1 MVGKK
6 VSGVAGKIYL
16 ALICLFLYM
25 PILTLVVLSFN
36 ATKTRGRFAGFS
48 LRWYRSLFQDQSIL
62 HALFTTLLIALI
74 SALAATVFG
83 TIVAFAMNHMKK
95 WKKTTLMSLTNIPM
109 LNADIVTGI
118 SLMLLFIAVN
128 YTMGFSSV
136 LIAHITFNL
145 PFVVL
150 SVAPR
155 LGSMNTS
162 AFEAAQDLGAPKAYA
177 FWKVIFPDIMPNI
190 LTGFLLS
197 FTMSVDDFVITHFT
211 KGVGIDTLST
221 MIYTEQKKGIRP
233 EIYSLSTLMFVTIF
247 VLLILYTL
255 HKSHAEKIKSRASS
269 RMEAASRWISLSLV
283 PVVFLVVLFGYYST
297 KTTSTGSL
305 KVYNWG
311 EYMDPQVLELFEKET
326 GISVTYDEYETNES
340 MYPIIAKGAADYDLI
355 CPSDYMI
362 QKMSDEGLLEP
373 INWSRIPNAKNIDDQ
388 YFEFARGY
396 DENNTYSM
404 PYLWGTV
411 GILYNKK
418 MVKGPIDSWGV
429 LWDTRYQDDILMQKS
444 VRDAFGVALKYLGYS
459 LNTTDEAQLDE
470 AKQKLLEQKHSGVVQ
485 AYVVDE
491 VRDKMIAGEAAMGVI
506 YSGEALTC
514 MEENEDL
521 AYVIPKEGSN
531 LWMDNFAIVKGAKNK
546 ENAEKFLN
554 FLCRP
559 EIMKMNFEY
568 ITYSVPSSKA
578 RELLPD
584 EYKNSTI
591 AFPAL
596 DSLKNCEVLKY
607 VGKDGDSLY
616 NQKWKEI
623 MSE

>member
-6 VSGVAGKIYL
+6 ISDVAGKIYL

-155 LGSMNTS
+155 LDSMNTS
-162 AFEAAQDLGAPKAYA
+162 AFEAAQDLGASKAYA

>member
-145 PFVVL
+145 PFVIL

-162 AFEAAQDLGAPKAYA
+162 AFEAAQDLGASKAYA

-578 RELLPD
+578 RELLLD

>member
-6 VSGVAGKIYL
+6 ISGVAGKIYL

-36 ATKTRGRFAGFS
+36 ATKTRGRFVGFS

-162 AFEAAQDLGAPKAYA
+162 AFEAAQDLGASKAYA

-521 AYVIPKEGSN
+521 DYVIPKEGSN

>member
-145 PFVVL
+145 PFVIL

-162 AFEAAQDLGAPKAYA
+162 AFEAAQDLGASKAYA

-269 RMEAASRWISLSLV
+269 RMETAFRWISLSLV

>member
-162 AFEAAQDLGAPKAYA
+162 AFEAAQDLGASKAYA

-596 DSLKNCEVLKY
+596 NSLKNCEVLKY

>member
-162 AFEAAQDLGAPKAYA
+162 AFEAAQDLGASKAYA

-269 RMEAASRWISLSLV
+269 RMETASRWISLSLV

-491 VRDKMIAGEAAMGVI
+491 VRDKMIAGEAAVGVI

>member
-162 AFEAAQDLGAPKAYA
+162 AFEAAQDLGASKVYA

-247 VLLILYTL
+247 ALLILYTL

-491 VRDKMIAGEAAMGVI
+491 VRDKMIAGEAAVGVI

>member
-145 PFVVL
+145 PFVIL

-162 AFEAAQDLGAPKAYA
+162 AFEAAQDLGASKAYA

-269 RMEAASRWISLSLV
+269 RMETASRWISLSLV
-283 PVVFLVVLFGYYST
+283 PVVFLVVLFGYYGT

>member
-162 AFEAAQDLGAPKAYA
+162 AFEAAQDLGASKAYA

-269 RMEAASRWISLSLV
+269 RMEAASRWISLPLV

-459 LNTTDEAQLDE
+459 LNTTDGAQLDE

>member
-36 ATKTRGRFAGFS
+36 ATKTRGRFVGFS

-162 AFEAAQDLGAPKAYA
+162 AFEAAQDLGASKAYA

-269 RMEAASRWISLSLV
+269 RMETASRWISLSLV

>member
-162 AFEAAQDLGAPKAYA
+162 AFEAAQDLGASKAYA

>member
-1 MVGKK
+1 MVKK
-6 VSGVAGKIYL
+6 KISDVAGRIYL
-16 ALICLFLYM
+16 ALIFLFLYM

-74 SALAATVFG
+74 AALAATVFG

-145 PFVVL
+145 PFVIL

-155 LGSMNTS
+155 LGSINTS
-162 AFEAAQDLGAPKAYA
+162 AFEAAQDLGASRAYA

-255 HKSHAEKIKSRASS
+255 HKSHVAKIKSRSSS
-269 RMEAASRWISLSLV
+269 RREAASRWISLSLV
-283 PVVFLVVLFGYYST
+283 PVVFLVVLFGYHST

-362 QKMSDEGLLEP
+362 QKMSEEGLLEP
-373 INWSRIPNAKNIDDQ
+373 INWSRIPNAKNIDDK

>member
-6 VSGVAGKIYL
+6 VSDVAGKIYL

-145 PFVVL
+145 PFVIL

-162 AFEAAQDLGAPKAYA
+162 AFEAAQDLGASKAYA

-269 RMEAASRWISLSLV
+269 RMETASRWISLSLV

>member
-6 VSGVAGKIYL
+6 VSGVAGKICL

-145 PFVVL
+145 PFVIL

-162 AFEAAQDLGAPKAYA
+162 AFEAAQDLGASKAYA